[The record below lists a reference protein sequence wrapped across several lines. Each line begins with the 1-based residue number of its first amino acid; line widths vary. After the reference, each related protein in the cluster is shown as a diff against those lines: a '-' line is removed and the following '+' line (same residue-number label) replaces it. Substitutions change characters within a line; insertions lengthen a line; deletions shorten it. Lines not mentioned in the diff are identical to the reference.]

1 MIQAP
6 LSLWR
11 AERGE
16 GEEGALAAVCCPLGF
31 MAWCQRPVRA
41 SMGLRPA
48 CFLPSSWSQEET
60 PVGMQGPP
68 EQREVAGIFLAARS
82 PQCPPLGHGGTRRNR
97 NALVGQPGT
106 APHTALQCALPGK
119 TDLLPNRKPQGLWWP
134 RPRRGRG
141 VPAAWT
147 LVIHQPP
154 GPETTFSG

>member
-1 MIQAP
+1 MKAVAAQKAASTLIQAP

-16 GEEGALAAVCCPLGF
+16 GEEGAPAAICCPLGF
-31 MAWCQRPVRA
+31 VAWCQRPVRA

-82 PQCPPLGHGGTRRNR
+82 PQCPPLGHGGTETPLWASL
-97 NALVGQPGT
+97 ALSYTLSCNV
-106 APHTALQCALPGK
+106 LFLGK
-119 TDLLPNRKPQGLWWP
+119 QTRCQTGNS
-134 RPRRGRG
+134 RGSG
-141 VPAAWT
+141 G
-147 LVIHQPP
+147 P
-154 GPETTFSG
+154 GPGEVELSPWPGL